1 VRTGIW
7 QHLRTTIAG
16 GTAAGVWLMSSVQQ
30 PAWAASPPAQKPNI
44 TDSEPTA
51 IVQVENV
58 ATIPT
63 DLLQVAENRAGEVF
77 QKIGACVTWVD
88 TTRAARRRIGTMFTL
103 VLVNIEQSRS
113 PYQRRQ
119 DVLGFA
125 APSVSRA
132 WVFWD
137 RIEAAKARAPA
148 TAIVLGDVMAHE
160 LGHLIL
166 ASPGHSFRGIM
177 RGEIP
182 LRMRATETFTKRE
195 RLAILNRLQQ
205 EQAAYYRAE

>member
-1 VRTGIW
+1 
-7 QHLRTTIAG
+7 
-16 GTAAGVWLMSSVQQ
+16 MSSVQQ

-137 RIEAAKARAPA
+137 RIEAAKARAPCHSDRA
-148 TAIVLGDVMAHE
+148 GGCNGSRAWASDTRIARTFVPRNHARRDPPANASDGDVYEA
-160 LGHLIL
+160 
-166 ASPGHSFRGIM
+166 
-177 RGEIP
+177 
-182 LRMRATETFTKRE
+182 
-195 RLAILNRLQQ
+195 
-205 EQAAYYRAE
+205 

>member
-1 VRTGIW
+1 
-7 QHLRTTIAG
+7 
-16 GTAAGVWLMSSVQQ
+16 
-30 PAWAASPPAQKPNI
+30 
-44 TDSEPTA
+44 
-51 IVQVENV
+51 
-58 ATIPT
+58 
-63 DLLQVAENRAGEVF
+63 
-77 QKIGACVTWVD
+77 
-88 TTRAARRRIGTMFTL
+88 MFTL

-195 RLAILNRLQQ
+195 RLAILNAFNKNRLRTIGQNDYQ
-205 EQAAYYRAE
+205 FACTRLEALSFIQLGQAGDLHQLKHAPAR